1 MMGKRQSLTLAAFA
15 AICVALLIGVTPVV
29 AQESTSHEGDTPA
42 ANESSTHR
50 AYEAT
55 KTVLSDTAVTA
66 KVKTAIA
73 DDKVIHHD
81 DIHVKTESGVV
92 TLSGSVPT
100 IEMSKRATE
109 LTRGTTGV
117 KDVVNNLKVVQTS
130 GM

>member
-1 MMGKRQSLTLAAFA
+1 MEKRQSLILAVFA
-15 AICVALLIGVTPVV
+15 GVCATLLIGVTPVV
-29 AQESTSHEGDTPA
+29 AQESTSHENDTPA

-55 KTVLSDTAVTA
+55 KMALSDTAVTA

-73 DDKVIHHD
+73 DDKVIHND
-81 DIHVKTESGVV
+81 DIHVRTESGVV

-100 IEMSKRATE
+100 VEMSTRATE
-109 LTRGTTGV
+109 LARHTSGV
-117 KDVVNNLKVVQTS
+117 TDVVNDLRVAQAS